1 MTRTR
6 SVTMSGMGRGK
17 AHQPRPASWPTAPS
31 STMLSASRRK
41 SSSSSASRANRS
53 TKPGRL
59 ATRMPGCRRCAFPRP
74 IPGMV
79 SERVLVMER
88 LPGVPYVDAAAS
100 YGDDL
105 EGNRLLRLAIQ
116 GVLETTLVYGLFH
129 GDLHAGN
136 VLIDRGDAISPV
148 YFGIS
153 LLL

>member
-17 AHQPRPASWPTAPS
+17 AHRLHPGIRV
-31 STMLSASRRK
+31 
-41 SSSSSASRANRS
+41 ANL
-53 TKPGRL
+53 PGFVDLFARL
-59 ATRMPGCRRCAFPRP
+59 ALEELDFRLEALNMVELGAVGHDAGLGWCAFPRP
-74 IPGMV
+74 IPDMV
-79 SERVLVMER
+79 TERVLVMER

-100 YGDDL
+100 YGADL
-105 EGNRLLRLAIQ
+105 EGDRLLRLAIQ
-116 GVLETTLVYGLFH
+116 GVLETTLVYGVFH